1 MQSRRSRSRYPVVIK
16 IIGLMGPKTER
27 AIINVEES
35 LNGYRNFCRTEW
47 ISDPMAICKLG
58 PIQTPSVYING
69 EVRASGRIPSV
80 HEIQTWIKE
89 ALQEMIEA

>member
-1 MQSRRSRSRYPVVIK
+1 VIK

-35 LNGYRNFCRTEW
+35 LNGYRDFCRVEW

-58 PIQTPSVYING
+58 PIHMPSVYING
-69 EVRASGRIPSV
+69 EVRAAGRIPSV
-80 HEIQTWIKE
+80 HEVQTWIKE
-89 ALQEMIEA
+89 VLEEMVEL